1 MSGHNK
7 WSTIK
12 HKKGAA
18 DAKRGKI
25 FSRIA
30 KEMTIVAKSG
40 GGDPGSNPTLRTLIS
55 KAKACNMPNEN
66 IDRAIKKGTG
76 ELAADILEEITYE
89 GYADG
94 GVGLV
99 VKVLTDNKNRAAA
112 EVRNIFKKH
121 GSDFSSLGSVSRNFE
136 RKGTIMVPA
145 AEGLTEDRLMEVVL
159 GAGAD
164 DMVTEEGGFTVT
176 CQPAAFGEVCAAIE
190 AAGIKI
196 DQENSQ
202 VGLVALA
209 SVSVKEASVAKSVN
223 KFISA
228 LEDHDDVQDVF
239 NNMEIDDA
247 IATQIEE
254 EE

>member
-1 MSGHNK
+1 MSGHSK
-7 WSTIK
+7 WATIK

-25 FSRIA
+25 FSKIA
-30 KEMTIVAKSG
+30 KEMTIVAKHG
-40 GGDPGSNPTLRTLIS
+40 GGDPANNPTLRTLIA
-55 KAKACNMPNEN
+55 KAKSVNMPNDN

-89 GYADG
+89 GYAQG

-112 EVRNIFKKH
+112 EVRNVFKKN
-121 GSDFSSLGSVSRNFE
+121 GSDFSGLGSVSRGFE
-136 RKGTIMVPA
+136 RKGTIMIPA
-145 AEGLTEDRLMEVVL
+145 GEGVTEDGLMEVVL

-176 CQPAAFGEVCAAIE
+176 CQPAAFSDVCAALE
-190 AAGIKI
+190 AAGIKF

-202 VGLVALA
+202 VGLVAITT
-209 SVSVKEASVAKSVN
+209 VPVKEVSVAKAVN
-223 KFISA
+223 KFVAA
-228 LEDHDDVQDVF
+228 LEEHDDVQDVYT
-239 NNMEIDDA
+239 NMEIDEAVAD
-247 IATQIEE
+247 QMEE
-254 EE
+254 

>member
-1 MSGHNK
+1 MSGHSK
-7 WSTIK
+7 WATIK

-25 FSRIA
+25 FSKIA
-30 KEMTIVAKSG
+30 KEMTIVAKQG
-40 GGDPGSNPTLRTLIS
+40 GGDPGNNPTLRTLIA
-55 KAKACNMPNEN
+55 KAKSVNMPNDN

-89 GYADG
+89 GYAQG

-112 EVRNIFKKH
+112 EVRNIFKKN
-121 GSDFSSLGSVSRNFE
+121 GSDFAGLGAVSRGFE

-145 AEGLTEDRLMEVVL
+145 GDVTEDALMEVVL

-176 CQPAAFGEVCAAIE
+176 CQPASFSEVCTALE
-190 AAGIKI
+190 AAGIKF

-202 VGLVALA
+202 VGLVAQTL
-209 SVSVKEASVAKSVN
+209 VPVKDVAVAKAVN
-223 KFISA
+223 KFVAA
-228 LEDHDDVQDVF
+228 LEDHDDVQDVY
-239 NNMEIDDA
+239 NNMDIDDA
-247 IATQIEE
+247 VAAQLEE
-254 EE
+254 